1 MNPWNDRDRQ
11 LDELVATRVAYV
23 VSLQSIEEQYGDDEY
38 GDAEEWAQTVP
49 DLGENA

>member
-1 MNPWNDRDRQ
+1 MDLWHDSNRQ

-23 VSLQSIEEQYGDDEY
+23 VSLRSIEAQYGGDEY
-38 GDAEEWAQTVP
+38 GDAEEWAETVP